1 MKYCISVNQERAIK
15 AGIRNITTAHILDL
29 LTTCSSWATPQERDG
44 HVYYWV
50 SRQSICRELPLLDIK
65 PDTAYRHLK
74 KLAELNLI
82 DYQKDGKKDL
92 VRLTT
97 KGKKYHSAGDKRH
110 ESDDDPYVGFKSEL
124 SGDDS
129 VINKEKVSQKDD
141 IDGQNTQKHYVGNK
155 SEANTD
161 DYIGNNSENTPN
173 HYVGFESEKGQN
185 SEKNPKKLGK
195 KSEKARKKIR
205 QITSTR
211 SIRNTNDH
219 ADGENSNIGS
229 DIRFAMHDEWQPS
242 SEHFPFLCHRAGL
255 FDWQTYHTQETLT
268 EFILYWSGQPS
279 ELTQYNWELKYL
291 KQLQRRKANGWRKTN
306 KSETAT
312 TGSGSGKSRYV
323 DENDTSFLDEDEST
337 RRVAGLK

>member
-1 MKYCISVNQERAIK
+1 MKYCISVNQERAME

-50 SRQSICRELPLLDIK
+50 SRQSICRELPLLNIK

-74 KLAELNLI
+74 KLADLKLI

-97 KGKKYHSAGDKRH
+97 KGKKYHSAGHKKN
-110 ESDDDPYVGFKSEL
+110 EDDDNAYVGNKSEL
-124 SGDDS
+124 SGNESRLTEEIATESCDLD
-129 VINKEKVSQKDD
+129 V
-141 IDGQNTQKHYVGNK
+141 QNAEKHYVGNK
-155 SEANTD
+155 SEPLNN
-161 DYIGNNSENTPN
+161 DYIGNNSEKGANP
-173 HYVGFESEKGQN
+173 YVGNKSEQGQN
-185 SEKNPKKLGK
+185 SDLDPEKLGF

-205 QITSTR
+205 QIPNTR

-219 ADGENSNIGS
+219 ADGEYSNIGS

-242 SEHFPFLCHRAGL
+242 SDHFPVLCRRAGL
-255 FDWQTYHTQETLT
+255 VDWQTYHTQETLT
-268 EFILYWSGQPS
+268 EFILYWSGQAS

-291 KQLQRRKANGWRKTN
+291 KQLQRSKARGNAHGN
-306 KSETAT
+306 QNQ
-312 TGSGSGKSRYV
+312 SGGNEPKKSRYV
-323 DENDTSFLDEDEST
+323 DENDTSFLVEDEST
-337 RRVAGLK
+337 RQVAGLK